1 MDMSFPFISLM
12 DICTPPGIVIRTPFI
27 IAAGEA
33 HDGITPDENEGN
45 IVTGA
50 IEGNPNASDGCFD
63 LDMCTPCLR
72 IQSRSPR

>member
-27 IAAGEA
+27 IAAGKA
-33 HDGITPDENEGN
+33 HDDITPDEHEGN

-50 IEGNPNASDGCFD
+50 IEGNRNASDGFFD
-63 LDMCTPCLR
+63 LDMCTPWSR